1 MAIPFVRSQQ
11 RDPHALYDELQSG
24 GVFQS
29 ALCVFLMM
37 SCGSMTICRVVVST
51 LMPSVSDIELQIN
64 DNLQSVSDIE
74 LQINDNLQ
82 SDDEFQRL
90 MLSVPVG
97 ELQRTIPSV
106 FFFRKIARGSFYGCT
121 RRT

>member
-64 DNLQSVSDIE
+64 DNLQS
-74 LQINDNLQ
+74 
-82 SDDEFQRL
+82 DDEFQRL